1 MYYLCGV
8 ILHYY
13 TILLIV
19 HELLTPQIKE
29 RNNMKIN
36 LEKVD
41 YKYRGARE
49 NALTNITL
57 SLEANKIYGLLGKN
71 GVGKSTML
79 YLIAG
84 LLKAKQG
91 TISIDGIETQLRRPE
106 ILKDVFIVTEEF
118 SLPNVSLSEYIKMN
132 RPFYPNFSTDVL
144 DNCLKAFELNSD
156 MKLGELSL
164 GQKKKVYMSFAL
176 ATGTKILLFD
186 EPTNGLDITS
196 KSQFRQVVSQ
206 SMTEERTI
214 IISTHQVYDIEQLVD
229 HVVILS
235 KKGVLLDMS
244 TEEIS
249 QQYVFETRMPN
260 DMDDVIYAEPS
271 LQGNIVMAKRGN
283 NPETNINLEMLFKAI
298 NIENQ

>member
-1 MYYLCGV
+1 M
-8 ILHYY
+8 
-13 TILLIV
+13 
-19 HELLTPQIKE
+19 EIK
-29 RNNMKIN
+29 

-41 YKYRGARE
+41 YRYRGARE
-49 NALTNITL
+49 NALTDITL
-57 SLEANKIYGLLGKN
+57 SLGANKIYGLLGKN

-84 LLKAKQG
+84 LRKAKRG
-91 TISIDGIETQLRRPE
+91 KVSIDGIETQLRRPE

-118 SLPNVSLSEYIKMN
+118 TLPNVSLSEYIKMN
-132 RPFYPNFSTDVL
+132 RPFYPDFSTDVL
-144 DNCLKAFELNSD
+144 NNCLKAFELASD

-196 KSQFRQVVSQ
+196 KSQFRQAVSQ

-214 IISTHQVYDIEQLVD
+214 EKLVD

-298 NIENQ
+298 NTENQ

>member
-1 MYYLCGV
+1 
-8 ILHYY
+8 
-13 TILLIV
+13 
-19 HELLTPQIKE
+19 
-29 RNNMKIN
+29 MKIN

-41 YKYRGARE
+41 YRYRGARE

-91 TISIDGIETQLRRPE
+91 KVSIDGIETQLRRPE

-132 RPFYPNFSTDVL
+132 RPFYPDFSTDVL

-186 EPTNGLDITS
+186 EPTNGLDVLTAKVVTDFLKDLKEQG
-196 KSQFRQVVSQ
+196 KSIIVS
-206 SMTEERTI
+206 THIFNLIEKLCDRVGI
-214 IISTHQVYDIEQLVD
+214 IINGQM
-229 HVVILS
+229 VVCDA
-235 KKGVLLDMS
+235 LD
-244 TEEIS
+244 TICQGKTLEDRFFEIYEEKVGGID
-249 QQYVFETRMPN
+249 E
-260 DMDDVIYAEPS
+260 
-271 LQGNIVMAKRGN
+271 K
-283 NPETNINLEMLFKAI
+283 
-298 NIENQ
+298 

>member
-91 TISIDGIETQLRRPE
+91 KVSIDGIESQLRRPE

-118 SLPNVSLSEYIKMN
+118 TLPNVSLSEYIKMN

-214 IISTHQVYDIEQLVD
+214 IISTHQVHDIEQLVD

>member
-1 MYYLCGV
+1 
-8 ILHYY
+8 
-13 TILLIV
+13 
-19 HELLTPQIKE
+19 
-29 RNNMKIN
+29 
-36 LEKVD
+36 
-41 YKYRGARE
+41 
-49 NALTNITL
+49 
-57 SLEANKIYGLLGKN
+57 
-71 GVGKSTML
+71 
-79 YLIAG
+79 
-84 LLKAKQG
+84 
-91 TISIDGIETQLRRPE
+91 
-106 ILKDVFIVTEEF
+106 
-118 SLPNVSLSEYIKMN
+118 MN
-132 RPFYPNFSTDVL
+132 RPFYPDFSTDVL
-144 DNCLKAFELNSD
+144 NNCLKAFELASD

-196 KSQFRQVVSQ
+196 KSQFRQAVSQ

-214 IISTHQVYDIEQLVD
+214 IISTHQVHDIEKLVD

-298 NIENQ
+298 NTENQ